1 MEASAGSLCVALS
14 MPFTRDDIITEHV
27 AGSSVKIVGTPVA
40 DFPRPIWHALTHV
53 RARRTPAIVA
63 AYFTRPRK
71 VLAPVPIEAAL
82 ANAALPTHKAA
93 AANT

>member
-1 MEASAGSLCVALS
+1 MRVALS
-14 MPFTRDDIITEHV
+14 MPFTRDAIV
-27 AGSSVKIVGTPVA
+27 AEYVAAASVKVVGTSVA
-40 DFPRPIWHALTHV
+40 DLPRPIWHALTHV